1 MKICFI
7 VDAYYPSIDGAA
19 TSIRN
24 FKAEL
29 ERKGHNV
36 YVICPRYP
44 GYKDTEKNIIRIR
57 SFKVPKA
64 AGYRLAIPLST
75 LEKIF
80 KKEKFDLIHLHSFF
94 TLGQKAL
101 KLTKKYGIPV
111 VGTYHTQFVDY
122 VPGYYKIFSKA
133 LQKVAKRVIVNF
145 YGKCDVTLAPS
156 PQSKKI
162 LEDYGVGSKIVVLP
176 TGIIIDQ
183 FKGGD
188 GERFK
193 KKYGLKK
200 EKILLFVGRVG
211 HEKNISFLIKA
222 LKKIIEKQKNV
233 VLAIVGDGVA
243 RKSLELLTKKL
254 GLEGKVLFTGFLDK
268 QNLADAY
275 AACTI
280 FTFASLTDT
289 QGIVLLEAMSAG
301 KPVVAIKA
309 HGVIDVLDK
318 EGGGLLAKNNVS
330 DFSEKT
336 LLLLNGKTLYT
347 KKQKGAKERAKEM
360 SIQNKTKELIAVY
373 NSLMKKKAK

>member
-1 MKICFI
+1 MKICFV

-29 ERKGHNV
+29 EKKEHKV
-36 YVICPRYP
+36 YVICPKYP
-44 GYKDTEKNIIRIR
+44 KYEDTETNIIRIR

-64 AGYRLAIPLST
+64 AGYRLALPLKD
-75 LEKIF
+75 LDKIF
-80 KKEKFDLIHLHSFF
+80 KKEKFDLVHIHSFF

-122 VPGYYKIFSKA
+122 VPGYYKVFSKA
-133 LQKVAKRVIVNF
+133 LQKIAKRVIVNF

-162 LEDYGVGSKIVVLP
+162 LEDYGVQSKIVVLP
-176 TGIIIDQ
+176 TGIILDQ
-183 FKGGD
+183 FKNGV
-188 GERFK
+188 EKRFRE
-193 KKYGLKK
+193 KYGLEN

-222 LKKIIEKQKNV
+222 LKKIIEKQKNI

-243 RKSLELLTKKL
+243 RKSLEQLAQKQ
-254 GLEGKVLFTGFLDK
+254 GLKDKVIFTGFLDK
-268 QNLADAY
+268 MNLADAY
-275 AACTI
+275 AACNL
-280 FTFASLTDT
+280 FAFASLTDT
-289 QGIVLLEAMSAG
+289 QGIVLLEAMSVG

-318 EGGGLLAKNNVS
+318 EGGGLLVKNNIG
-330 DFSEKT
+330 DFSNKV
-336 LLLLNGKTLYT
+336 LLLLKDKKLYA
-347 KKQKGAKERAKEM
+347 KKQAGAKERAKEM
-360 SIQNKTKELIAVY
+360 SIQNKTRELLGVY
-373 NSLMKKKAK
+373 KVLIEK

>member
-1 MKICFI
+1 MKIGFV

-29 ERKGHNV
+29 EKRGHEV
-36 YVICPRYP
+36 YVICPQYP

-64 AGYRLAIPLST
+64 AGYRLAIPFGDLDW
-75 LEKIF
+75 IF
-80 KKEKFDLIHLHSFF
+80 KREKFDIIHLHSFF

-101 KLTKKYGIPV
+101 KLTKKYKIPV

-122 VPGYYKIFSKA
+122 VPGYYKLFSKA
-133 LQKVAKRVIVNF
+133 LQKIAKKVIVNF

-162 LEDYGVGSKIVVLP
+162 LKDYGVGSKIVVLP
-176 TGIIIDQ
+176 TGIVLDQ
-183 FKGGD
+183 FKAGN
-188 GERFK
+188 ENRFRQ
-193 KKYGLKK
+193 KYGLKT

-211 HEKNISFLIKA
+211 YEKNISFLVRA
-222 LKKIIEKQKNV
+222 LKLILKKEKNV

-243 RKSLELLTKKL
+243 RKSLELLAKSQ
-254 GLEGKVLFTGFLDK
+254 GLKDKIIFTGFLDK
-268 QNLADAY
+268 QDLADAY
-275 AACTI
+275 AASAI

-301 KPVVAIKA
+301 KPAIAIKA
-309 HGVIDVLDK
+309 HGVIDVLGN
-318 EGGGLLAKNNVS
+318 ENGGFLVKNNLA
-330 DFSEKT
+330 DFSEKVLK
-336 LLLLNGKTLYT
+336 LLKNKKLYE
-347 KKQKGAKERAKEM
+347 KKRKGAKERAKEM
-360 SIQNKTKELIAVY
+360 SIQNKTKELLGVY
-373 NSLMKKKAK
+373 NSLKK